1 MVGGV
6 LFGILWYY
14 SRRTPSEEFDY
25 LKNYKDNEY
34 MPVYISEEKMA
45 KLYFND
51 YIYLVRFD
59 KRGAYDLLSDEYKK
73 ERFSGS
79 FEEFEKFI
87 TIYED
92 ANLNSY
98 MVTEKDGRK
107 LFYIDLDDG
116 RKFIFSTIGVMNY
129 DVYFEENSVELE

>member
-1 MVGGV
+1 MN
-6 LFGILWYY
+6 I
-14 SRRTPSEEFDY
+14 
-25 LKNYKDNEY
+25 K
-34 MPVYISEEKMA
+34 
-45 KLYFND
+45 
-51 YIYLVRFD
+51 
-59 KRGAYDLLSDEYKK
+59 KRDFPGLLRNS
-73 ERFSGS
+73 
-79 FEEFEKFI
+79 